1 MSVKNTLEFFKT
13 AKPNPT
19 GKDVMTQFGADTEE
33 VTELFEAFG
42 FDDNCD
48 IVYTLQATS
57 QWAYKASAN
66 EVDDINRLAALD
78 SICDKLVTAVGLG
91 YMLGM
96 NVEGAFKE
104 VAASNLSKFIKVS
117 GELTLDQMA
126 QFEDECKQIE
136 SQGRY
141 SGVTWSRK
149 GDYVVFTDGNGKIV
163 KPSSYFEPELSKF
176 I

>member
-1 MSVKNTLEFFKT
+1 MSVKNTLEFFKI

-19 GKDVMTQFGADTEE
+19 AKDIMAQFGADTEE

-42 FDDNCD
+42 FSPETSIVCD
-48 IVYTLQATS
+48 LNNVT
-57 QWAYKASAN
+57 QWAYKASPEEAS
-66 EVDDINRLAALD
+66 DINRLEALD
-78 SICDKLVTAVGLG
+78 AVCDKIVTAVGLG

-117 GELTLDQMA
+117 GELTLDQMV

-163 KPSSYFEPELSKF
+163 KPSTYYSVS
-176 I
+176 

>member
-1 MSVKNTLEFFKT
+1 MSVKNTLEFFKI

-33 VTELFEAFG
+33 VAELFEAFG

-48 IVYTLQATS
+48 IVYTLQAAS

-66 EVDDINRLAALD
+66 EVDDIDRLDALD
-78 SICDKLVTAVGLG
+78 AICDKLVTAVGLG

-126 QFEDECKQIE
+126 QFDDECKEIE
-136 SQGRY
+136 SQGHY

-163 KPSSYFEPELSKF
+163 KPSSYFEPDLEKF